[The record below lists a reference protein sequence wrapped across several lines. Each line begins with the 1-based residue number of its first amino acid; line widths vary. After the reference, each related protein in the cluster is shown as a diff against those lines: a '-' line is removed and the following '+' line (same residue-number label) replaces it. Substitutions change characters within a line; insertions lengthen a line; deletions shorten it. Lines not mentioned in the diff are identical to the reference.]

1 MTTTTG
7 RDSNCCRYF
16 LVKIIFFIE
25 GVLGRVLFFLFNG
38 SLMISCKCTGLL
50 LMLSPRLC
58 LISWFVSTCV
68 TNRCELTTWE
78 HLLQLQSVYQGW
90 IQQMQKEEGKN
101 LLKTIIIFFC
111 GNCEITMVNSN
122 AGAKSWKGLPA
133 PPPTAEI
140 AAVAPTDPLGQL
152 VIAFNFCTVTS

>member
-1 MTTTTG
+1 MTMTVMVMMTTTTG
-7 RDSNCCRYF
+7 RDSNCCWYF

-25 GVLGRVLFFLFNG
+25 GVLGRVLFFIFSG

-78 HLLQLQSVYQGW
+78 PLLQLQSVCQGW
-90 IQQMQKEEGKN
+90 IQQMQREEGKN
-101 LLKTIIIFFC
+101 LLKIIIFFA
-111 GNCEITMVNSN
+111 V
-122 AGAKSWKGLPA
+122 
-133 PPPTAEI
+133 PPVRLQWLTAMLGESLGK
-140 AAVAPTDPLGQL
+140 DSQHPLL
-152 VIAFNFCTVTS
+152 LLR